1 MTPNPVL
8 KASRYS
14 AFTISE
20 KIQDGYMVA
29 TDLQQKVICGL
40 YNYTELGR
48 RPSRSFQFSWVI
60 VCVTK
65 IHHCI

>member
-48 RPSRSFQFSWVI
+48 RPSRSFQFS
-60 VCVTK
+60 
-65 IHHCI
+65 